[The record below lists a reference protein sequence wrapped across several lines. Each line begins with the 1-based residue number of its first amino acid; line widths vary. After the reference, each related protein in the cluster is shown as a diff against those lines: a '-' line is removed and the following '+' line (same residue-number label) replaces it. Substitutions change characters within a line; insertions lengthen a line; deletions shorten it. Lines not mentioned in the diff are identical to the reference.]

1 MHERAKE
8 FREIA
13 RDRYEFDPDIEE
25 FSAGTETAAA
35 AAEAIGCT
43 VGQIASSLVV
53 ETDDGLAVIVTSG
66 ANRIDMD
73 RAASALGSDT
83 IAMADADEIREVVG
97 WSIGG
102 IPPFCHETDLPT
114 LLDESLFEYE
124 RIWAAAGTP
133 QAVFRL
139 TPETLARLT
148 DGQQAVIAEE

>member
-1 MHERAKE
+1 MHERAEE

-35 AAEAIGCT
+35 AAEAVGCT
-43 VGQIASSLVV
+43 VGQIAASIVV

-66 ANRIDMD
+66 ANRIDMN
-73 RAASALGSDT
+73 RAASALGSAT

-102 IPPFCHETDLPT
+102 VPPFCHETDLPI
-114 LLDESLFEYE
+114 LLDESLFEHE

-139 TPETLARLT
+139 TPETLTRLT
-148 DGQQAVIAEE
+148 DGQRAVIAEE

>member
-1 MHERAKE
+1 MHERAEE

-43 VGQIASSLVV
+43 VGQIAASIVV

-66 ANRIDMD
+66 ANRIDTE
-73 RAASALGSDT
+73 RAASALGSDAT
-83 IAMADADEIREVVG
+83 AMADADAIREVVG

-102 IPPFCHETDLPT
+102 VPPFCHETDLPI
-114 LLDESLFEYE
+114 LLDESLFEHE

-148 DGQQAVIAEE
+148 DGQRAVIAEE

>member
-1 MHERAKE
+1 MHERARE

-35 AAEAIGCT
+35 AAEAVGCT
-43 VGQIASSLVV
+43 VGQIAASIVV

-66 ANRIDMD
+66 ANRIDMN
-73 RAASALGSDT
+73 RAASVLGSDA
-83 IAMADADEIREVVG
+83 IAMADADEIRDVVG

-102 IPPFCHETDLPT
+102 VPPFCHETDLPT
-114 LLDESLFEYE
+114 LLDESLFEHE
-124 RIWAAAGTP
+124 QIWAAAGTP

-148 DGQQAVIAEE
+148 DGQRVVIAEE